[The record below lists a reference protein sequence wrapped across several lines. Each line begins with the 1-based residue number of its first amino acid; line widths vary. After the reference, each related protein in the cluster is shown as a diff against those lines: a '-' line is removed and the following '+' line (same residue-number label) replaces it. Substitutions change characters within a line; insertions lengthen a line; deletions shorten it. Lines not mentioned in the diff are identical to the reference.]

1 MTKSYTIQKIYLKI
15 YSTLRTNF
23 YHEVIIFQVYE
34 MVQSIKIWIFQERNI
49 IFPWNKEIICASKAR
64 FSEVVIF
71 SGVNL

>member
-34 MVQSIKIWIFQERNI
+34 MVQSIKI
-49 IFPWNKEIICASKAR
+49 
-64 FSEVVIF
+64 
-71 SGVNL
+71 